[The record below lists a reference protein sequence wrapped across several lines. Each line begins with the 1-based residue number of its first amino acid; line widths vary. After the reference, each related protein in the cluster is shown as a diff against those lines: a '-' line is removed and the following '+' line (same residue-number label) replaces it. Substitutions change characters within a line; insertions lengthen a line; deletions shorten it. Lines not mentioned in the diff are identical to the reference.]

1 MNFDEL
7 LDRCESPLE
16 KDLLRALYPVLSEQH
31 REELVTQYLM
41 EDLPQ
46 ITLPDLAFPEKK
58 IAIYCD
64 GYRWHNERKSF
75 IRDRQQSR
83 ELQLRGWIVLRF
95 AGREIRED
103 MESVISTIQQ
113 ALEMLSQ
120 TLPEDRIDVQRR
132 IAILND
138 EFRHQI
144 YLYAFGMLN
153 QTSGRFIIT
162 KRIKAL
168 TTEQQIEICEQVKE
182 FNNFTPDI
190 DPDGEHDFGAIDISG
205 IGEIF
210 WKIDYYDN
218 EQMEWGSED
227 PSNPAQT
234 FRVLTIMF
242 ADEY

>member
-1 MNFDEL
+1 MTFNEL
-7 LDRCESPLE
+7 LNRCKSPLE
-16 KDLLRALYPVLSEQH
+16 KDLLRALYPELSEPN
-31 REELVTQYLM
+31 REELAAQYLIQ
-41 EDLPQ
+41 ELPQ
-46 ITLPDLAFPEKK
+46 ITLPDFAFPEKK

-64 GYRWHNERKSF
+64 GYKWHNKMKSF
-75 IRDRQQSR
+75 IRDRKQSR
-83 ELQLRGWIVLRF
+83 ELSLRGWIVLRF

-103 MESVISTIQQ
+103 MDSVVFTIQQ
-113 ALEMLSQ
+113 ALEMPSQ
-120 TLPEDRIDVQRR
+120 TLPESRIDVQRR

-144 YLYAFGMLN
+144 HLYASGTPN
-153 QTSGRFIIT
+153 QTLGRFIIT

-168 TTEQQIEICEQVKE
+168 TTEQQMEICEQVKE

-190 DPDGEHDFGAIDISG
+190 DPDGEHDFGSIDILG

-210 WKIDYYDN
+210 WKIDYYAN

>member
-1 MNFDEL
+1 MTFDEL
-7 LDRCESPLE
+7 LNQCESPLE
-16 KDLLRALYPVLSEQH
+16 KNLLRALYPELSEPD
-31 REELVTQYLM
+31 REGLAAQYLIQ
-41 EDLPQ
+41 ELSQ
-46 ITLPDLAFPEKK
+46 ITLLDFAFPKKK

-64 GYRWHNERKSF
+64 GYRWHNEMQSF
-75 IRDRQQSR
+75 IRDRRQSK
-83 ELQLRGWIVLRF
+83 ELQMQGWTVLRF

-103 MESVISTIQQ
+103 MENVVFTIQQ
-113 ALEMLSQ
+113 ALEMPSQ
-120 TLPEDRIDVQRR
+120 TLPEDRVDVQRR

-138 EFRHQI
+138 QFRHQI
-144 YLYAFGMLN
+144 YLYALGMLN

-162 KRIKAL
+162 KRIKTL

-182 FNNFTPDI
+182 FNDFTPDI

-227 PSNPAQT
+227 PSSPTQT